1 MSNTVF
7 VDGDSLAYPTEGE
20 IGWAS
25 PGSQFPTLVQRA
37 LDKLGLGQTLN
48 SKAVIDIQS
57 TTKGVL
63 FPRMTTTERDAIGSP
78 PNGLLVFNT
87 TDQQFQYY
95 DTVDVAWIPIGVSS
109 GGTADPNY
117 ILFPV
122 ALEDPLTT
130 PDYPWRLY
138 NDTTAVPD
146 NGTGGTAAITLVRN
160 TTTPLNPLGDF
171 EVAKAGVSAQGSG
184 FSTDFTI
191 DRRHLGRVLQVSFD
205 AMLKGGTYTAG
216 AIRVYLIQDPTGTPV
231 VIEPVNTTLQ
241 LGLSDVKVKHI
252 ASFQTAINV
261 TSYRLCIHV
270 YGSDTN
276 SWTIS
281 YTNFKVW
288 EPIANYGAIITD
300 WQAYT
305 PTFNNSLGVTNV
317 AFYFRRVGSNL
328 EIKGKFTTPGNTSS
342 NTGDA
347 DISLPAGLTIS
358 TNVPSGVNL
367 FGHIATSYNLYND
380 FAVSGITGSNW
391 LKLRM
396 FNTSGANPLDS
407 SGTWS
412 GVFQNSIDISLQA
425 SVPIQGWGSNLSLS
439 SDAGDGRVVA
449 VIANG
454 SPSGGGSSGAII
466 IFPSIEKDTHLKYS
480 TSTGQYE
487 VPVSGFYKISYG
499 LLASNANINVR
510 LYKNNIASYYMGYT
524 VSGITNATGST
535 MTFCNAGDLLDIRPD
550 GNLGAMSGSF
560 IAIEKVSSGSQ
571 IIAPVETVACS
582 YYSASTQTSLT
593 SQINF
598 GTKLYDTHGAVTTG
612 ASWKFTAPMAGKYRV
627 STFLY
632 GSTNSWINLYK
643 GNSLFMKSF
652 GYLDNSNFINSC
664 YGEIDLLAG
673 EYIDIRPETSSSIE
687 GAATLTSRCSRI
699 DISRIGI

>member
-1 MSNTVF
+1 MSNTVY

-20 IGWAS
+20 VGWAS

-241 LGLSDVKVKHI
+241 LGISDVKVKHI
-252 ASFQTAINV
+252 ASFQTAIDV

-300 WQAYT
+300 WTSYT
-305 PTFNNSLGVTNV
+305 PTFTALSGSSNV
-317 AFYFRRVGSNL
+317 NFKWRRVGGSIQIL
-328 EIKGKFTTPGNTSS
+328 GFASFTTASGSAQAFT
-342 NTGDA
+342 
-347 DISLPAGLTIS
+347 LPSGLTSKTDQAS
-358 TNVPSGVNL
+358 TTIIGT
-367 FGHIATSYNLYND
+367 A
-380 FAVSGITGSNW
+380 A
-391 LKLRM
+391 R
-396 FNTSGANPLDS
+396 GANIANNSGFCLAIDSDNKIYLGGYLGVANNPL
-407 SGTWS
+407 T
-412 GVFQNSIDISLQA
+412 NSAFLGNNESL
-425 SVPIQGWGSNLSLS
+425 SIELIVPITGWGSNMALS
-439 SDAGDGRVVA
+439 SDAGDGREIYMIMRGNLNSSINAEYPVTWASTTELIDSHGAFNPSTGIYTAPISGLYSVTGFFNTDL
-449 VIANG
+449 IAN
-454 SPSGGGSSGAII
+454 SPIRPYINSVLKNILLGISTSVGYINFSGRFYLKAGDQITLRPATTISAVGGGN
-466 IFPSIEKDTHLKYS
+466 FL
-480 TSTGQYE
+480 
-487 VPVSGFYKISYG
+487 
-499 LLASNANINVR
+499 
-510 LYKNNIASYYMGYT
+510 
-524 VSGITNATGST
+524 
-535 MTFCNAGDLLDIRPD
+535 
-550 GNLGAMSGSF
+550 
-560 IAIEKVSSGSQ
+560 AIERIGSSNQ

-582 YYSASTQTSLT
+582 YYSASNQTSLT

-598 GTKLYDTHGAVTTG
+598 GTRVYDTHNAVTTG
-612 ASWKFTAPMAGKYRV
+612 AGWKFTTPMAGKYRISGIV
-627 STFLY
+627 TSDT
-632 GSTNSWINLYK
+632 GSIYLPLYK
-643 GNSLFMKSF
+643 NNSIHVGNIGRLDTEGISQLSF
-652 GYLDNSNFINSC
+652 
-664 YGEIDLLAG
+664 EVDLLSG
-673 EYIDIRPETSSSIE
+673 DYIDIRPQSS
-687 GAATLTSRCSRI
+687 ATIRGGLPTTFNVSHI
-699 DISRIGI
+699 QISRIGI